1 MKKNLFLT
9 LFLAIATITYA
20 QDKVFA
26 PSLIA
31 PADNATEQMA
41 NALLNWGAVAGAQK
55 YQVQYATDDLFTAPT
70 SLITMFTA
78 IYANDLHYFTD
89 YYWRVRAIGAPGDTS
104 AWSVIRIF
112 TVKEKP
118 VLTAP
123 LNGLTQFHLQPKV
136 QWEPLTGSSFHI
148 QYDTLSDFSSPF
160 ATVVTETGDF
170 TTLNIG
176 LYGADFFF
184 RVRAFHA
191 ADTSDWSD
199 TITISTR
206 GELPIKIPAN
216 NIMNALPIVQLEFKG
231 VVGSELYQY
240 QYSIFSDFSNATIV
254 DIPVTPQT
262 QVISAGTNPDTI
274 VRVLYADT
282 LPYGEAVY
290 WRARAISNIDTSI
303 WSVDPFIINVIGDV
317 QSLYAPAASAVNVS
331 TKPQFKWKRI
341 RGSMGYELEYSTDP
355 MFAVDVTSV
364 EVDETTSNVDTI
376 SYTVPHS
383 EALDLVTQ
391 YFWRV
396 RAFNNRSVSNWLDSD
411 FTTGNS
417 ASIDDFNLSGAL
429 SIYPNPSRGIVNVQL
444 HTSGH
449 AEYVIQINNLIG
461 QTVMSRSGSLN
472 SGKNIVSFNLEQLN
486 NGIYFI
492 SVQVDKQSVMH
503 KIILDK

>member
-26 PSLIA
+26 PTLIA

-55 YQVQYATDDLFTAPT
+55 YQVQYATDNMFTAPAT
-70 SLITMFTA
+70 FITMFTA
-78 IYANDLHYFTD
+78 MHSFDLFYFTD

-104 AWSVIRIF
+104 AWSVIRMF

-118 VLTAP
+118 VIVLPAT
-123 LNGLTQFHLQPKV
+123 GLTQFHLQPKIKW
-136 QWEPLTGSSFHI
+136 QPINGSSFHV

-160 ATVVTETGDF
+160 ATTVT
-170 TTLNIG
+170 TTEDSVITNIG
-176 LYGADFFF
+176 LYGADFYI

-191 ADTSDWSD
+191 ADTSAWSD
-199 TITISTR
+199 VINVVTR
-206 GELPIKIPAN
+206 EELPLKLPAN
-216 NIMNALPIVQLEFKG
+216 NIVNALPIVQLEFKG
-231 VVGSELYQY
+231 IVGSSLYQY
-240 QYSIFSDFSNATIV
+240 EYSIFSDFSMSTIV
-254 DIPVTPQT
+254 NIPVTPQT
-262 QVISAGTNPDTI
+262 QIISGGTNPDTI
-274 VRVLYADT
+274 VRVLFADT

-303 WSVDPFIINVIGDV
+303 WSIDPFIINVVGDV
-317 QSLYAPAASAVNVS
+317 QNLFAPAASAVNVS
-331 TKPQFKWKRI
+331 TKPTFKWRRI

-364 EVDETTSNVDTI
+364 EVNEATANIDTI
-376 SYTVPHS
+376 FYTIPQS

-417 ASIDDFNLSGAL
+417 VSIENFNLAGSL
-429 SIYPNPSRGIVNVQL
+429 SIYPNPSRGKINVQL
-444 HTSGH
+444 NAPAST
-449 AEYVIQINNLIG
+449 EYVIQINNLIG
-461 QTVMSRSGSLN
+461 QTVMSRSGTLS
-472 SGKNIVSFNLEQLN
+472 SGRNIVSFNLEELN